1 MATFIPIPLHQNLPL
16 QPPLVEAVPPTLADV
31 ARRADYLFKTV
42 NYYGGAMGEVD
53 AVPLG
58 NAANALVETSLTSLA
73 REGPVA
79 GLIIAEVGQLLIE
92 IRQTH
97 HAIEQN
103 HAEAQR
109 NHAQTQQAIEQ
120 NHAEAQRNHTEAQ
133 HNHQLV
139 TGQLDNIVQRLDT
152 NERVLSQLLTHFRN
166 AGELAARFRGYPRDL
181 RDLQAGQGRGR
192 GRGGRGH

>member
-1 MATFIPIPLHQNLPL
+1 MEFEMATFIPIPLHQNLPL

-31 ARRADYLFKTV
+31 ARRADYLFKTA

-133 HNHQLV
+133 HNHP
-139 TGQLDNIVQRLDT
+139 IDT

-181 RDLQAGQGRGR
+181 RDLQAG
-192 GRGGRGH
+192 RGGRRH